1 MPARVAHPESIVET
15 DWVAEHLSDDNLA
28 LVEVDVDTSAYEQ
41 GHIPGA
47 VGWNWYSQLNDT
59 VRRDILSKEQI
70 QRLLG
75 QSGIAKS
82 TTVVLYG
89 DNNNWFAT
97 YAFWQLQMY
106 GHRRL
111 KVMNGGRQKWINEGR
126 PTTTEAPGRTPRIY
140 RASDPDPSIRA
151 TRDFVL
157 NVASTRNNVGLVDVR
172 APAEY
177 SGELLAPA
185 NLPQEGSQRGG
196 HIPGAANIPWAS
208 AVDESDGTFKS
219 VEELRAIYGG
229 KGIAKDRETIAY
241 CRIGER
247 SSHTWFV
254 LTQVLGYEKVR
265 NYDGSWTRV
274 RQHSRSPDRE
284 VATPRD
290 DAPAAP
296 AVNKL
301 VVLAAGPGLASMI
314 PS

>member
-28 LVEVDVDTSAYEQ
+28 LVEVDVDKSAYEQ

-97 YAFWQLQMY
+97 YAFWQLRMY
-106 GHRRL
+106 GHKRL
-111 KVMNGGRQKWINEGR
+111 KVMNGGRQKWIDEGR
-126 PTTTEAPGRTPRIY
+126 LTTTEVPARTPRIY

-151 TRDFVL
+151 SRDFVL

-177 SGELLAPA
+177 SGELLAPP

-208 AVDESDGTFKS
+208 AVNESDGTFKS
-219 VEELRAIYGG
+219 VEELRGIYGG
-229 KGIAKDRETIAY
+229 KGITKDGETIAY

-265 NYDGSWTRV
+265 NYDGSWTEYGSIV
-274 RQHSRSPDRE
+274 G
-284 VATPRD
+284 
-290 DAPAAP
+290 APIE
-296 AVNKL
+296 K
-301 VVLAAGPGLASMI
+301 
-314 PS
+314 